1 MNSYENHFI
10 KEPPMETI
18 LTTTEIRVLGCLIE
32 KEMTTPDHYP
42 LTLNG
47 LTNACNQKSNR
58 DPVLHFDETDLV
70 KALDKL
76 RFKGLALQ
84 ASGVGSR
91 VPKYRHTLVEKMYF
105 EPEQLAILCELFLRG
120 PQTLG
125 ELRTR
130 CERMRPFADL
140 DAVETVLIEL
150 IEMETPLVVK
160 LPRQPGRKEQRY
172 AQLFSGPPEL
182 PEAEDAPPEA
192 ARLKVAEED
201 DRILRL
207 EQELAA
213 LRAEFETFRT
223 QFE

>member
-1 MNSYENHFI
+1 MD
-10 KEPPMETI
+10 TV
-18 LTTTEIRVLGCLIE
+18 LTASEIRVLGCLIE

-58 DPVLHFDETDLV
+58 DPVLNFDETDVV

-76 RFKGLALQ
+76 RFKGMALQ
-84 ASGVGSR
+84 ASGEGSR

-130 CERMRPFADL
+130 CERMRPFTDL
-140 DAVETVLIEL
+140 GAVETVLLEL
-150 IEMETPLVVK
+150 KEMEPPLVIK

-182 PEAEDAPPEA
+182 PEPEADPKPEA

-201 DRILRL
+201 ERISRL
-207 EQELAA
+207 EQEVAD
-213 LRAEFETFRT
+213 LRAEFEKFRT

>member
-1 MNSYENHFI
+1 MDI
-10 KEPPMETI
+10 V
-18 LTTTEIRVLGCLIE
+18 LTASEIRVLGCLIE

-58 DPVLHFDETDLV
+58 DPVLNFDETDVV

-76 RFKGLALQ
+76 RFKGMALQ
-84 ASGVGSR
+84 ASGEGSR
-91 VPKYRHTLVEKMYF
+91 VPKYRHTLVEKMFF

-140 DAVETVLIEL
+140 GAVETVLLEL
-150 IEMETPLVVK
+150 KEMEPPLVIK
-160 LPRQPGRKEQRY
+160 LPRLPGRKEQRY

-182 PEAEDAPPEA
+182 SESEVDPKPEA

-201 DRILRL
+201 ERISRL
-207 EQELAA
+207 EQEVANLK
-213 LRAEFETFRT
+213 AEFEKFRT

>member
-1 MNSYENHFI
+1 MDI
-10 KEPPMETI
+10 V
-18 LTTTEIRVLGCLIE
+18 LTASEIRVLGCLIE

-58 DPVLHFDETDLV
+58 DPVLNFDETDVV

-76 RFKGLALQ
+76 RFKGMALQ
-84 ASGVGSR
+84 ASGEGSR

-130 CERMRPFADL
+130 CERMRPFTDL
-140 DAVETVLIEL
+140 GAVETVLLEL
-150 IEMETPLVVK
+150 KEMEPPLVIK

-182 PEAEDAPPEA
+182 PESEVDPKPEA

-201 DRILRL
+201 ERISRL
-207 EQELAA
+207 EQEVAD
-213 LRAEFETFRT
+213 LRTEFEKFRT